1 MKQELH
7 FCDDPNY
14 DYPIGILEDVKIH
27 FIHYQNKEEA
37 AEKWKSRKKRMD
49 WNNLYIIGCEKE
61 GFETCKE
68 LGTITSFRDQF
79 LKRRYM
85 DDFDYVSFLNKK

>member
-1 MKQELH
+1 
-7 FCDDPNY
+7 
-14 DYPIGILEDVKIH
+14 
-27 FIHYQNKEEA
+27 
-37 AEKWKSRKKRMD
+37 MD
-49 WNNLYIIGCEKE
+49 WNNLYIIGCEKDGCTYKTLQE
-61 GFETCKE
+61 FENLPYNNKVILTRKKYPEFPSAVVIKGFETCKE